1 VTGFEKPVRILN
13 QSPICKHIKAAAKN
27 LILTAVFFI
36 ELTLPLLVLRVTANY
51 AHNTV
56 ALDNFTVTA
65 DFLHGSTNFH
75 CYTP

>member
-13 QSPICKHIKAAAKN
+13 RSPDCKHIKAAAKN
-27 LILTAVFFI
+27 IFVAADFFF

-51 AHNTV
+51 AHNAV